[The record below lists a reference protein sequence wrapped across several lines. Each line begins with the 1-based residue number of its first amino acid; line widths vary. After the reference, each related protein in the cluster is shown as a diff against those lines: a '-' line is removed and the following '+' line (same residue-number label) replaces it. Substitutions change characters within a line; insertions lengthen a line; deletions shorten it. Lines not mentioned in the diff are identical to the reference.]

1 MLNLKPA
8 TLALLLILPCITW
21 QGIAIK
27 ELDEQLWEL
36 ALGTG
41 PVTSIGIETYQ
52 AGIGSNTNEE
62 EARQF
67 LARYNREYGR
77 LLNLATVAAW
87 GYETNISDVNSAASQ
102 AAGLKL
108 SQYNAEAIAEA
119 NQFDLTNF
127 DEDIIRQLSKVG
139 SLSLSSEETEEL
151 SGIIA
156 KMGDIYGSSCVTLP
170 EGGECLQLEPGL
182 TKIMAESED
191 PKLRL
196 WVWGEWRRI
205 VGQKIRPLYLRYV
218 ALKNKLARMNGF
230 SDLGD
235 QWRGRYETTDF
246 EGQMMALY
254 DQMEPLYKELH
265 AYIRRKLHDKY
276 GGDVVDIRGPMP
288 AHLLSD
294 MWGRFWNNLYQFV
307 EPFSGKPAIDP
318 TEAMKKQNYTV
329 RKMFQ
334 TGDDFYAAMGLF
346 RVPDSFWKRSM
357 LEKPEDREVICHATA
372 WDFYDG
378 EDFRIRM
385 CTQEFSFQDLN
396 TIHHELGH
404 IQYQQQYKTLPQVYR
419 DGANDGFHEAIGELM
434 AMAGATPSH
443 LFSIGLL
450 DNLVQDEEL
459 DLNFLMSQALITIS
473 TLPYHLVNDIWR
485 WRAFRG
491 DYQEGSWNA
500 EYWALKE
507 QILGV
512 AAPMER
518 SQEDLDP
525 PTIFHINQ
533 DFDMIRYF
541 TRTILQFQ
549 FAAKLC
555 DISGHTGPLHR
566 CDFSGSKEAGSALA
580 KMLSLGS
587 SKPWQDALEEL
598 TGEREMSAEP
608 ILRFFDPLYQWLK
621 KTNRENGDTVGWEE
635 KGQLFKN
642 IG

>member
-8 TLALLLILPCITW
+8 TLALLLVFPCITW

-205 VGQKIRPLYLRYV
+205 VGQKNQAVVSAICRPEE
-218 ALKNKLARMNGF
+218 
-230 SDLGD
+230 
-235 QWRGRYETTDF
+235 Q
-246 EGQMMALY
+246 
-254 DQMEPLYKELH
+254 
-265 AYIRRKLHDKY
+265 
-276 GGDVVDIRGPMP
+276 
-288 AHLLSD
+288 
-294 MWGRFWNNLYQFV
+294 
-307 EPFSGKPAIDP
+307 
-318 TEAMKKQNYTV
+318 
-329 RKMFQ
+329 
-334 TGDDFYAAMGLF
+334 
-346 RVPDSFWKRSM
+346 
-357 LEKPEDREVICHATA
+357 
-372 WDFYDG
+372 
-378 EDFRIRM
+378 
-385 CTQEFSFQDLN
+385 
-396 TIHHELGH
+396 
-404 IQYQQQYKTLPQVYR
+404 
-419 DGANDGFHEAIGELM
+419 
-434 AMAGATPSH
+434 AG
-443 LFSIGLL
+443 
-450 DNLVQDEEL
+450 QDERL
-459 DLNFLMSQALITIS
+459 LRLGRS
-473 TLPYHLVNDIWR
+473 V
-485 WRAFRG
+485 
-491 DYQEGSWNA
+491 EG
-500 EYWALKE
+500 K
-507 QILGV
+507 I
-512 AAPMER
+512 
-518 SQEDLDP
+518 
-525 PTIFHINQ
+525 
-533 DFDMIRYF
+533 
-541 TRTILQFQ
+541 
-549 FAAKLC
+549 
-555 DISGHTGPLHR
+555 
-566 CDFSGSKEAGSALA
+566 
-580 KMLSLGS
+580 
-587 SKPWQDALEEL
+587 
-598 TGEREMSAEP
+598 
-608 ILRFFDPLYQWLK
+608 
-621 KTNRENGDTVGWEE
+621 
-635 KGQLFKN
+635 
-642 IG
+642 